1 MKLVGPL
8 AVFDWFAMPVMCHIG
23 VLLPVLHLCFDNATV
38 TVQSLYHLHSQP
50 SSSKLVDEFV
60 KHTLMTVARILIE

>member
-1 MKLVGPL
+1 M
-8 AVFDWFAMPVMCHIG
+8 FDWFAMPVMYHIG

-50 SSSKLVDEFV
+50 SSSELVDELS
-60 KHTLMTVARILIE
+60 KRRAATLPRFG